1 MTLSLLFRISVDPP
15 PSVIEIK
22 TKVYKWDLVKF
33 KSFFRAKETIK
44 RVKKQCS
51 EWEKIIAKETTD
63 KGLISKYTSS
73 SYNSIPLK
81 QTTQSK
87 SGEKT

>member
-1 MTLSLLFRISVDPP
+1 MTLSLLFRISVDPH
-15 PSVIEIK
+15 PSVIEIN
-22 TKVYKWDLVKF
+22 TKVYKWDRVKF